1 MIRETSPDDTEQLIR
16 IAIEVEMFP
25 AEASGFLEEMFST
38 HFASGDSEGH
48 VCLTD
53 AEDGEPCVMAYA
65 RPVEATD
72 GTWNLLMIAVAPGK
86 QGRGRGRALMESVEA
101 TLTKRGERL
110 LLVETSGL
118 ESYAKTR
125 RFYAGCGYTETARVP
140 DYYAAGEDMVLF
152 RKSLGGK
159 ADH

>member
-1 MIRETSPDDTEQLIR
+1 MIRETIPEDTEKLIQ
-16 IAIEVEMFP
+16 IAIEAEMFP

-38 HFASGDSEGH
+38 HFASGEH

-53 AEDGEPCVMAYA
+53 LENGEPCGMAYA
-65 RPVEATD
+65 RPVETTD
-72 GTWNLLMIAVAPGK
+72 GTWNLLMIVVAPGR
-86 QGRGRGRALMESVEA
+86 QGSGRGRALMESVET
-101 TLTKRGERL
+101 TLSKRGERL

-125 RFYAGCGYTETARVP
+125 RFYAGSGYTETARVP

-152 RKSLGGK
+152 RKSLGQG
-159 ADH
+159 

>member
-1 MIRETSPDDTEQLIR
+1 MIRDTIPEDTEQLIQ
-16 IAIEVEMFP
+16 IAIEAEMFP

-38 HFASGDSEGH
+38 HFASGEH

-53 AEDGEPCVMAYA
+53 VEDGEPNGMAYA

-72 GTWNLLMIAVAPGK
+72 GTWNLLMIVVAPKK
-86 QGRGRGRALMESVEA
+86 QGSGRGRALVGSVET
-101 TLTKRGERL
+101 TLRERGERL

-118 ESYAKTR
+118 EGYDKTR

-152 RKSLGGK
+152 RKLLGEQG
-159 ADH
+159 